1 MSAINKIP
9 RGLRVLIVMAILA
22 ILVWRFAEGN
32 YFYIGIGIAVV
43 LTLVVIFIVYKSSGT
58 TTLKAN
64 QIKKKRVKTVE
75 GQESTIP
82 DQTLESGD
90 YTTYH
95 QQPNKTNDSVNKS
108 TEVKPKGTDVAA
120 RYMNMAKNVPVSDEW
135 QTSPKQ
141 TAFTDDIS
149 ENEIEVENS
158 LENSIKEIPTENN
171 IESPLPLIDDET
183 SLTIE
188 EKNQLVNAVWYRC
201 ENPFCKFTRF
211 LSVHQIIEEKNGG
224 TNKLDNLIVLCPYCH
239 DLAHRQEI
247 PEKEMRDWISNREDR
262 FKFKPEWHY

>member
-22 ILVWRFAEGN
+22 ILVWRFTEGN
-32 YFYIGIGIAVV
+32 SFYIGIGIAVV
-43 LTLVVIFIVYKSSGT
+43 LTLVVIIFVYKPAKT
-58 TTLKAN
+58 NTLKAN
-64 QIKKKRVKTVE
+64 QIKKKIKAVE
-75 GQESTIP
+75 GQESIIP

-90 YTTYH
+90 DITY
-95 QQPNKTNDSVNKS
+95 QQPNKTNDLVYKS

-120 RYMNMAKNVPVSDEW
+120 MYMNMAKNVPVSDKW
-135 QTSPKQ
+135 QASPKQ
-141 TAFTDDIS
+141 TPFTEDIS
-149 ENEIEVENS
+149 ENDIKVEIS
-158 LENSIKEIPTENN
+158 LENN

-211 LSVHQIIEEKNGG
+211 LSVHQIIKEKNGG